1 MQKSTAAVQ
10 HGNPPQGAFLNDMR
24 RNALRSGS
32 EPRPLSYWLAKHRPG
47 WVSRY
52 SAEAANPLA
61 RAADI
66 HALCKAF
73 LQWRRR
79 PQPERW
85 DTYLR
90 QSLSAALFNRYR
102 SDIRTGSGKRAGSD
116 LELLELDWPTGSD
129 EVQRQLARLQE
140 LLAAPFA
147 VFKAVRS
154 AVGAE
159 EFPSAGEL
167 KLAEAAIGA
176 QLEELERCTALLGE
190 ALP

>member
-1 MQKSTAAVQ
+1 
-10 HGNPPQGAFLNDMR
+10 
-24 RNALRSGS
+24 
-32 EPRPLSYWLAKHRPG
+32 
-47 WVSRY
+47 
-52 SAEAANPLA
+52 
-61 RAADI
+61 
-66 HALCKAF
+66 
-73 LQWRRR
+73 
-79 PQPERW
+79 
-85 DTYLR
+85 
-90 QSLSAALFNRYR
+90 
-102 SDIRTGSGKRAGSD
+102 